1 MSTYLNSGVL
11 YNLSAMGRN
20 LKGSKW
26 DLNPSCSFLFYI
38 TIFSIFLYFLGL
50 QNHCEW

>member
-1 MSTYLNSGVL
+1 MSTYLNSGDL
-11 YNLSAMGRN
+11 HNLSAIERN
-20 LKGSKW
+20 LKGNRW

-38 TIFSIFLYFLGL
+38 PIFPIFLYFLGL